1 MTTDD
6 PIVAVMADVA
16 RLSQRLDQYGA
27 QLDTTNHG
35 TAELA
40 SRLDAIDAALT
51 DLARTVTDLAEAVA
65 AATKRDAAGSET
77 ERSDRRPDR
86 RPWILLQGQGS
97 GPGTPFAELRAW
109 VARVLIPQY
118 GEYMTRLP
126 QGIPTLPECWP
137 LHPAACNEL
146 WSLYL
151 AWDQAFMHPDT
162 PLREITDWHDRLL
175 PGVLDRLAVVFRCG
189 HHEQATPR
197 L

>member
-65 AATKRDAAGSET
+65 AATKRDAAAVRLSVPTGGPIVGLGFCSRAKAPGLVRRSPSCAHGSRGSSS
-77 ERSDRRPDR
+77 RS
-86 RPWILLQGQGS
+86 
-97 GPGTPFAELRAW
+97 TAN
-109 VARVLIPQY
+109 
-118 GEYMTRLP
+118 T
-126 QGIPTLPECWP
+126 
-137 LHPAACNEL
+137 
-146 WSLYL
+146 
-151 AWDQAFMHPDT
+151 
-162 PLREITDWHDRLL
+162 
-175 PGVLDRLAVVFRCG
+175 
-189 HHEQATPR
+189 
-197 L
+197 